1 MSSNNPDSEDAGRR
15 FGGGFLGRAIRSLAV
30 SILVIA
36 VLLFLPAGDFGWRTG
51 WLFVLVFAALV
62 IVSVVYLRFK
72 NPEIFIARSRIQAG
86 TKAWD
91 KVMIFL
97 LLASLVAIFPVA
109 GLDHRYQWSSLPVWL
124 VTLGYVLF
132 SFGFI
137 SSAWVYGVNKFAEPG
152 VRIQR
157 DRGQRVIDTG
167 PYTIVRH
174 PLYLASIILYSGIP
188 LALASFWALIPV
200 AVGTIALFV
209 RTAWED
215 QLLQEELE
223 GYKEYASRVRHRL
236 IPGLW

>member
-1 MSSNNPDSEDAGRR
+1 MSSNDPDSEEAGRR
-15 FGGGFLGRAIRSLAV
+15 FGGAFLGRAIRSLAV

-36 VLLFLPAGDFGWRTG
+36 VLLFLPAGDFGWRNG

-62 IVSVVYLRFK
+62 IGSVVYLRFA
-72 NPEIFIARSRIQAG
+72 NPEIFVARSKIQAG

-91 KVMIFL
+91 KAMIFL
-97 LLASLVAIFPVA
+97 LLASLVAVFPVA
-109 GLDHRYQWSSLPVWL
+109 GLDHRYQWSSVPSWL
-124 VTLGYVLF
+124 TALGYVLF
-132 SFGFI
+132 SFGFAMSI
-137 SSAWVYGVNKFAEPG
+137 WVYGVNKFAEPG

-157 DRGQRVIDTG
+157 ERGQRVIDTG

-174 PLYLASIILYSGIP
+174 PLYLASIILYGGIP

-215 QLLQEELE
+215 QLLHEELD
-223 GYKEYASRVRHRL
+223 GYREYASRVRFRL